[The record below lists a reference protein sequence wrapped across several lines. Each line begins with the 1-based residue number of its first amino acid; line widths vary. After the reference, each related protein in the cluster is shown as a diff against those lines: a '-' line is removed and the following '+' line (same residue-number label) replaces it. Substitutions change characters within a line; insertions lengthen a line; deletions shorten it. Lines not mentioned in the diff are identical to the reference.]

1 MEYIQG
7 NPDLTVGKI
16 ADKGDQFEATI
27 VTKKDGAI
35 VDRIQVDK
43 KTGWF
48 RNVQ

>member
-7 NPDLTVGKI
+7 NPYLKVGKI
-16 ADKGDQFEATI
+16 ADKGDLYEATI
-27 VTKKDGAI
+27 VTQKEGAL
-35 VDRIQVDK
+35 VERVQVDK